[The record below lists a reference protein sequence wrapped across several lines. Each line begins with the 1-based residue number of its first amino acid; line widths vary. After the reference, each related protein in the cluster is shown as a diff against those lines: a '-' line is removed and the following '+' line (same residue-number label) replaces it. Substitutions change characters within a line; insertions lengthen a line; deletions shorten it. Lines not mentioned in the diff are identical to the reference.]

1 MNDRIQ
7 TQPLS
12 RRRFLGVLAATLLLA
27 GCGPGKKSIQES
39 KVGLALGAGGA
50 KGLAHT
56 VIFEALDEFG
66 IHPYMI
72 AGTSMGAVMGAMYA
86 SGLSGSDIRALINR
100 HMVTDEETW
109 SDAILNKD
117 ILRWMEIIDPELG
130 SGGLLSS
137 DGFIR
142 VLQDNIKAETFA
154 DLKIPL
160 KVVAA
165 DLRSSEEHVFDKG
178 PLKPAL
184 QASIAIPGIFSPVVY
199 NNRLYVDGSTVNPVP
214 YDLLFAE
221 CDITIAV
228 DVSGSM
234 TPENDDSPS
243 YFDTIFTSIS
253 IMQNAIMREKLKQ
266 RPPDIYLKPDI
277 RDIRVLEFYEAE
289 SIFRQ
294 AAPMKQQLK
303 AQLLV

>member
-1 MNDRIQ
+1 MQ

-27 GCGPGKKSIQES
+27 GCSEDKKSLRES
-39 KVGLALGAGGA
+39 RIGLALGAGGA

-56 VIFEALDEFG
+56 VIFEALDELA
-66 IHPYMI
+66 IRPHVI
-72 AGTSMGAVMGAMYA
+72 AGTSMGAIMGAMYA
-86 SGLSGSDIRALINR
+86 SGLSGSDIRALINKYV
-100 HMVTDEETW
+100 VTDEDTW
-109 SDAILNKD
+109 SDALLNKD
-117 ILRWMEIIDPELG
+117 ILRWTEIIDPELG
-130 SGGLLSS
+130 RGGLLSG

-142 VLQDNIKAETFA
+142 VLQDNIKSETFA

-184 QASIAIPGIFSPVVY
+184 QASIAIPGIFSPVIY
-199 NNRLYVDGSTVNPVP
+199 NHTAYVDGSTVNPVP
-214 YDLLFAE
+214 YDLLLDE

-234 TPENDDSPS
+234 TPDDDDSPS
-243 YFDTIFTSIS
+243 YFDTIFTSLG
-253 IMQNAIMREKLKQ
+253 IMQEAIMREKLKQ
-266 RPPDIYLKPDI
+266 RPPDIYLRPDI
-277 RDIRVLEFYEAE
+277 RDIRLLEFYAAE

-294 AAPMKQQLK
+294 AEPVKKRLRQQLRRF
-303 AQLLV
+303 A